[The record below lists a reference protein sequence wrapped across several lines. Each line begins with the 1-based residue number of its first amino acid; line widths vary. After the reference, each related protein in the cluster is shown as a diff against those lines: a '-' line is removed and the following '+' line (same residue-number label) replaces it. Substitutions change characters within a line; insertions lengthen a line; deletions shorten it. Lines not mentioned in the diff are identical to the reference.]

1 MASIKALAAIA
12 LTLMIAA
19 PIGLGYLFA
28 TEDTTV
34 TSWESENR
42 VNLSDTILNSEHPI
56 YMDYTGT
63 SNNTT
68 LTNGEMVYNQVSSVP
83 TAYPMQSIGSVSIT
97 FNEDEWVDLSG
108 YPYWEIR
115 ITSLGTVSYQRN
127 GDTSTSTAV
136 GGPTTIS
143 GYGGSLRFT
152 DATHVFTV
160 VTYSDEG
167 DYADINAGWK
177 LALTS
182 YDYGWTNNQ
191 VNETAKILVD
201 MPLNSTTYLG
211 GSIRLLRDN
220 DGVVT
225 FKEYRYPPT
234 GITVPE
240 YTLGSYQYVLAELT
254 PTGWT
259 VSGLTAW
266 PNVGASYQ
274 KFNTIEMEFILRS
287 PVESFETIAL
297 STNSN
302 YTTFRVEST
311 TILSGS
317 FPDTEDYTLD
327 MGNLFP
333 GKSYSLKLNSIGI
346 YGESLTIAGETF
358 TVTNGRISVDG
369 SNISLKG
376 ATISSKLNGAEYDV
390 YVNAIKIGSSEDPA
404 SITFNGEWSLTLTA
418 DILRTVENT
427 STQWAPGEFAFDK
440 TDFAACGL
448 LVAGAL
454 LVGLGMYG
462 QRSGIKMGILLLIC
476 GGAALIYL
484 TFV

>member
-68 LTNGEMVYNQVSSVP
+68 LTNGTMIYNQVSSTP
-83 TAYPMQSIGSVSIT
+83 TAYPMQTIESVSIT
-97 FNEDEWVDLSG
+97 FNEDVWVDLSA
-108 YPYWEIR
+108 YSYWEIR
-115 ITSLGTVSYQRN
+115 INSGSLTYQKNGNEDGWGIVMAPATV
-127 GDTSTSTAV
+127 
-136 GGPTTIS
+136 S
-143 GYGGSLRFT
+143 GYGGSLRLNDT
-152 DATHVFTV
+152 RTLTLVSYADN
-160 VTYSDEG
+160 G
-167 DYADINAGWK
+167 DFADINAGWK
-177 LALTS
+177 LPLTS
-182 YDYGWTNNQ
+182 TYYGWTNNQ

-201 MPLNSTTYLG
+201 MPLNSTTLLG
-211 GSIRLLRDN
+211 GSIDLGRDN
-220 DGVVT
+220 NGIVT
-225 FKEYRYPPT
+225 FKEYIYPPNPT
-234 GITVPE
+234 PVTT
-240 YTLGSYQYVLAELT
+240 YTLGSYEYVLAERT

-274 KFNTIEMEFILRS
+274 KFNTIEMEYILRQ
-287 PVESFETIAL
+287 PIESFEQCAFW
-297 STNSN
+297 TNSN
-302 YTTFRVEST
+302 DTTFRVEST

-369 SNISLKG
+369 SNVSLKG

-390 YVNAIKIGSSEDPA
+390 YVNAIKVGSSEDPA

-418 DILRTVENT
+418 DILKTVENT
-427 STQWAPGEFAFDK
+427 NTQWAPGEFAFDK

-454 LVGLGMYG
+454 LVGLGIYG
-462 QRSGIKMGILLLIC
+462 QRSGIKFGVLLLIC
-476 GGAALIYL
+476 GGAALAYL
-484 TFV
+484 SFV

>member
-19 PIGLGYLFA
+19 PIGFGYMFA

-56 YMDYTGT
+56 YMHYTGT

-68 LTNGEMVYNQVSSVP
+68 LTNGEIVYREVSSTP
-83 TAYPMQSIGSVSIT
+83 TSYPMQSIGSVSIT
-97 FNEDEWVDLSG
+97 FNEDVWVDLSG

-115 ITSLGTVSYQRN
+115 LADLESASYQRN
-127 GDTSTSTAV
+127 GDETSTTAV
-136 GGPTTIS
+136 VGPTTIA
-143 GYGGSLRFT
+143 GYGGSLRFV
-152 DATHVFTV
+152 DRTHVMTV
-160 VTYSDEG
+160 VTYTDEG
-167 DYADINAGWK
+167 DYANLNAGWTFP
-177 LALTS
+177 LSSTS
-182 YDYGWTNNQ
+182 YIWTNNQ
-191 VNETAKILVD
+191 VNETVTMLIDL
-201 MPLNSTTYLG
+201 PTNSGIALG
-211 GSIRLLRDN
+211 TALSIGRDN
-220 DGVVT
+220 DGLVT
-225 FKEYRYPPT
+225 ITERKIQPPHLL
-234 GITVPE
+234 VQSE
-240 YTLGSYQYVLAELT
+240 DLGYYQYVLVTISPQGL
-254 PTGWT
+254 T

-266 PNVGASYQ
+266 PSIGASYQ
-274 KFNTIEMEFILRS
+274 KFNTVDFVPMEITMSDTFTSMGLS
-287 PVESFETIAL
+287 VSTTDVTI
-297 STNSN
+297 
-302 YTTFRVEST
+302 RVESA

-369 SNISLKG
+369 SNVSLKG

-390 YVNAIKIGSSEDPA
+390 YVNAIKVGSSEDPA

-427 STQWAPGEFAFDK
+427 NTQWAPGEFAFDK

>member
-19 PIGLGYLFA
+19 PIGFGYMFA

-68 LTNGEMVYNQVSSVP
+68 LTNGEIVYRETSSIP
-83 TAYPMQSIGSVSIT
+83 TSYPMQSIESVSIT
-97 FNEDEWVDLSG
+97 FTDDTWVDLSG
-108 YPYWEIR
+108 YSYWEIR
-115 ITSLGTVSYQRN
+115 VPNLVSVSYQMN
-127 GDTSTSTAV
+127 GNTDQATSVV
-136 GGPTTIS
+136 GPLTIF

-152 DATHVFTV
+152 DSTHTFTLV
-160 VTYSDEG
+160 SYSDEG
-167 DYADINAGWK
+167 AYANLNAGWTFP
-177 LALTS
+177 LSSTS
-182 YDYGWTNNQ
+182 YTWTNNQ
-191 VNETAKILVD
+191 VNETVTMLVD
-201 MPLNSTTYLG
+201 LPTNSGIGIGTAL
-211 GSIRLLRDN
+211 SIGRDN
-220 DGVVT
+220 DGLVT
-225 FKEYRYPPT
+225 IYERKIQPPHLL
-234 GITVPE
+234 VQSE
-240 YTLGSYQYVLAELT
+240 DLGYYQYILVTMSPQGL
-254 PTGWT
+254 T

-266 PNVGASYQ
+266 PSIGASYQ
-274 KFNTIEMEFILRS
+274 KFNTVDFVPMMFTMS
-287 PVESFETIAL
+287 KTFDSMSF
-297 STNSN
+297 SV
-302 YTTFRVEST
+302 TTTDVTLRVESA

-346 YGESLTIAGETF
+346 YGDSLTIAGETF

-369 SNISLKG
+369 SNVSLKG

-390 YVNAIKIGSSEDPA
+390 YVNAIKVGTSADPA
-404 SITFNGEWSLTLTA
+404 SITFDGEWSLTITA
-418 DILRTVENT
+418 DILRTAENT
-427 STQWAPGEFAFDK
+427 STQWAAGEFAFDK

-462 QRSGIKMGILLLIC
+462 QRSGIKFGVLLLIC
-476 GGAALIYL
+476 GGAALAYL
-484 TFV
+484 SFV

>member
-68 LTNGEMVYNQVSSVP
+68 LTNGEIVYRETSSIP
-83 TAYPMQSIGSVSIT
+83 TSYPMQSIESVSIT
-97 FNEDEWVDLSG
+97 FTDDEWVDLSG

-115 ITSLGTVSYQRN
+115 VPDLMGVSYQMN
-127 GDTSTSTAV
+127 GDESDHNYV
-136 GGPTTIS
+136 IGPLTIF

-152 DATHVFTV
+152 DSTHTFTLV
-160 VTYSDEG
+160 SYSDEG
-167 DYADINAGWK
+167 AYANLNAGWTFP
-177 LALTS
+177 LSSTG
-182 YDYGWTNNQ
+182 YVWTNNQ
-191 VNETAKILVD
+191 VNETVTLLIDL
-201 MPLNSTTYLG
+201 PTNSTINIG
-211 GSIRLLRDN
+211 NVMSIHRDN
-220 DGVVT
+220 DGLTSVIER
-225 FKEYRYPPT
+225 KYNPPYLL
-234 GITVPE
+234 VQAE
-240 YTLGSYQYVLAELT
+240 ELGYYEYVLATWT
-254 PTGWT
+254 PQGMT

-266 PNVGASYQ
+266 PNLGSTYQ
-274 KFNTIEMEFILRS
+274 KFNTVDFVLQEYTQPATVSGFTLR
-287 PVESFETIAL
+287 V
-297 STNSN
+297 ST
-302 YTTFRVEST
+302 TDITLRVESA

-327 MGNLFP
+327 MNNLFP

-346 YGESLTIAGETF
+346 YGTSLTIGDETF
-358 TVTNGRISVDG
+358 TVTNGRISVNG
-369 SNISLKG
+369 SNVSLKG
-376 ATISSKLNGAEYDV
+376 ATISSKLNGSEYDV
-390 YVNAIKIGSSEDPA
+390 YVNALKVGSSEDPA
-404 SITFNGEWSLTLTA
+404 SISFNGEWSLTLTA

-427 STQWAPGEFAFDK
+427 NTQWAPGVFAFDK

>member
-19 PIGLGYLFA
+19 PIGFGYMFA

-68 LTNGEMVYNQVSSVP
+68 LTNGEIVYRETSSIP
-83 TAYPMQSIGSVSIT
+83 TSYPMQSIESVSIT
-97 FNEDEWVDLSG
+97 FTDDTWVDLSG
-108 YPYWEIR
+108 YSYWEIR
-115 ITSLGTVSYQRN
+115 VPNLVSVSYQMN
-127 GDTSTSTAV
+127 GNTDQATSVV
-136 GGPTTIS
+136 GPLTIF

-152 DATHVFTV
+152 DSTHTFTLV
-160 VTYSDEG
+160 SYSDEG
-167 DYADINAGWK
+167 AYANLNAGWTFP
-177 LALTS
+177 LSSTS
-182 YDYGWTNNQ
+182 YTWTNNQ
-191 VNETAKILVD
+191 VNETVTMLVD
-201 MPLNSTTYLG
+201 LPTNSGIGIGTAL
-211 GSIRLLRDN
+211 SIGRDN
-220 DGVVT
+220 DGLVT
-225 FKEYRYPPT
+225 IYERKIQPPHLL
-234 GITVPE
+234 VQSE
-240 YTLGSYQYVLAELT
+240 DLGYYQYILVTMSPQGL
-254 PTGWT
+254 T

-266 PNVGASYQ
+266 PSIGASYQ
-274 KFNTIEMEFILRS
+274 KFNTVDFVPMMFTMSETFDSM
-287 PVESFETIAL
+287 SF
-297 STNSN
+297 SV
-302 YTTFRVEST
+302 TTTDVTLRVESA

-327 MGNLFP
+327 IGNLFP

-346 YGESLTIAGETF
+346 YGDSLTIAGETF

-369 SNISLKG
+369 SNVSLKG

-390 YVNAIKIGSSEDPA
+390 YVNAIKVGTSADPA
-404 SITFNGEWSLTLTA
+404 SITFDGEWSLTITA
-418 DILRTVENT
+418 DILRTAENT
-427 STQWAPGEFAFDK
+427 STQWAAGEFAFDK

-462 QRSGIKMGILLLIC
+462 QRSGIKFGVLLLIC
-476 GGAALIYL
+476 GGAALAYL
-484 TFV
+484 SFV

>member
-68 LTNGEMVYNQVSSVP
+68 LTNGEIVYRETSTIP
-83 TAYPMQSIGSVSIT
+83 TSYPMQSIESVSIT
-97 FNEDEWVDLSG
+97 FTKDVWVDLSA
-108 YPYWEIR
+108 YSYWEIR
-115 ITSLGTVSYQRN
+115 VPDLVGVSYQRN
-127 GDTSTSTAV
+127 GNEDQSAAAV
-136 GGPTTIS
+136 GPLTIA

-152 DATHVFTV
+152 DVTHTFTLV
-160 VTYSDEG
+160 SYSDEG
-167 DYADINAGWK
+167 AYANLNAGWTFP
-177 LALTS
+177 LSST
-182 YDYGWTNNQ
+182 YYTWTNNQ
-191 VNETAKILVD
+191 VNETVTMLIDLPTNSGIGLGTALSIGRDSDGLITIYERTYNPPHLLVQSEDLGYYQYILVTKS
-201 MPLNSTTYLG
+201 PQGL
-211 GSIRLLRDN
+211 I
-220 DGVVT
+220 
-225 FKEYRYPPT
+225 
-234 GITVPE
+234 
-240 YTLGSYQYVLAELT
+240 
-254 PTGWT
+254 

-266 PNVGASYQ
+266 PSIGASYQ
-274 KFNTIEMEFILRS
+274 KFNTVDFVPMNFTM
-287 PVESFETIAL
+287 PETFDTMAL
-297 STNSN
+297 SVTTTNV
-302 YTTFRVEST
+302 TLRVESA

-327 MGNLFP
+327 MNNLFP

-346 YGESLTIAGETF
+346 YGTSLTIGDETF
-358 TVTNGRISVDG
+358 TVTNGRISVNG
-369 SNISLKG
+369 SNVSLKG
-376 ATISSKLNGAEYDV
+376 ATISSKLNGSEYDV
-390 YVNAIKIGSSEDPA
+390 YVNALKVGSSEDPA

-427 STQWAPGEFAFDK
+427 NTQWAPGEFAFDK